1 VIFGPCLWRG
11 IIKGKE
17 KGKGEKGGGGREK
30 EGKKKRKEGK
40 EGKVNTT

>member
-1 VIFGPCLWRG
+1 LWRG

-17 KGKGEKGGGGREK
+17 KGKGEKEKEKREK
-30 EGKKKRKEGK
+30 EGKKKRREGK